1 MPPSLV
7 AVIINHGHH
16 AVHVRDLKLLGTPDN
31 DIFTYAAN
39 NNFILITHDL
49 DFSRIHAYSG
59 KSKPSV
65 ILFRIEP
72 LTIER
77 IAEILLSH
85 LNQLE
90 IDLVKGAFV
99 VIEQGQIRVR
109 ELPIKTL

>member
-1 MPPSLV
+1 MPPSLA
-7 AVIINHGHH
+7 AVIIKSGHH
-16 AVHVRDLKLLGTPDN
+16 AVHVRDLNMRGKRDEA
-31 DIFTYAAN
+31 IFTYAADN
-39 NNFILITHDL
+39 GFIIITHDL

-77 IAEILLSH
+77 IAGLLLPN

-90 IDLVKGAFV
+90 ADLMKGAFV
-99 VIEQGQIRVR
+99 VIENEQIRIR
-109 ELPIKTL
+109 ELPIKTP